1 MPITRR
7 ALAVPALVLGAAAL
21 AGCMHVQETV
31 DVSPNGTS
39 EVTATIT
46 YSPQLLRD
54 LGGTGTTSPLS
65 QFKQHQLPGQVSVS
79 RYTDASG
86 WQGVKVTLHETSLAE
101 LQKLETSSSQGAAP
115 LFKSFVMTHNGKQ
128 WSVVGTFDK
137 SATDLSQAAG
147 KVQTLSV
154 AQLKATGFSYDVTLV
169 VPGRVVQDNATS
181 RKGNVLTWALLD
193 RPASLKASWVAP

>member
-1 MPITRR
+1 MPNARR
-7 ALAVPALVLGAAAL
+7 SLAVPAVVLGAAAL

-31 DVSPNGTS
+31 DITSSGTS

-46 YSPQLLRD
+46 YSPQLVRE
-54 LGGTGTTSPLS
+54 LGGSSSVSSLS
-65 QFKQHQLPGQVSVS
+65 QFKQHKLPGQVSVS
-79 RYTDASG
+79 PYTDASG
-86 WQGVKVTLHETSLAE
+86 WKGVKVALRETSLAQ
-101 LQKLETSSSQGAAP
+101 LQKIETSSSQGAAP
-115 LFKSFVMTHNGKQ
+115 LFKSFVINHKGQQ
-128 WSVVGTFDK
+128 WSVSGTFNK